1 MEVNDVVDDSTA
13 GGADE
18 VQVVSVQTAV
28 IDVEEEDENR
38 PQVIKTTNSQPIVID
53 SDDDDDDGD
62 VELIGK

>member
-28 IDVEEEDENR
+28 IDMEEEDENC

-62 VELIGK
+62 VELIG